1 MSDLLRRGHAALL
14 LAATAALIALPAP
27 GGDDGPGSS
36 PSGSLGRRS
45 GDRGQTTAEY
55 GLVLLGAAG
64 IALLLVA
71 WATKS
76 GAIGKLFDTVMDSV
90 IGKVK

>member
-1 MSDLLRRGHAALL
+1 MIDLTRRAH
-14 LAATAALIALPAP
+14 IALVLAVTDVLARPHGSRSHASRLRP
-27 GGDDGPGSS
+27 SRVAGDT
-36 PSGSLGRRS
+36 
-45 GDRGQTTAEY
+45 GQTTAEY

-64 IALLLVA
+64 IALLLVG

-76 GAIGKLFDTVMDSV
+76 GAIGKLFDVVMDNV

>member
-1 MSDLLRRGHAALL
+1 MSDLVRRGQLALL
-14 LAATAALIALPAP
+14 LTLTDALATVTRPASRRAR
-27 GGDDGPGSS
+27 GDD
-36 PSGSLGRRS
+36 
-45 GDRGQTTAEY
+45 GQTTAEY

-64 IALLLVA
+64 IALLLVG

-76 GAIGKLFDTVMDSV
+76 GAIGKLFDTVMDNV

>member
-1 MSDLLRRGHAALL
+1 MSHLVQRGQLALL
-14 LAATAALIALPAP
+14 LGVTDVLSRLRAP
-27 GGDDGPGSS
+27 GPDSS
-36 PSGSLGRRS
+36 VAAARRGR
-45 GDRGQTTAEY
+45 GEGGQTTAEY

-76 GAIGKLFDTVMDSV
+76 GAVGKLFDAVMDNV
-90 IGKVK
+90 IGRVK

>member
-1 MSDLLRRGHAALL
+1 MSDIVLRGHLALL
-14 LAATAALIALPAP
+14 LAVSDVLSHTSPAS
-27 GGDDGPGSS
+27 GPHPPAGS
-36 PSGSLGRRS
+36 PRRGR

-64 IALLLVA
+64 IAVLLMA

-76 GAIGKLFDTVMDSV
+76 GAIGKLFDAVMDNV
-90 IGKVK
+90 VGRVK